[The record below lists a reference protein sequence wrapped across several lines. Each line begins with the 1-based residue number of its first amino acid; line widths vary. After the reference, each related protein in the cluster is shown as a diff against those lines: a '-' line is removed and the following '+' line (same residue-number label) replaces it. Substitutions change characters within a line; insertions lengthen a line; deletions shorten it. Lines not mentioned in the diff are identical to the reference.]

1 MCYDDLA
8 KDRKNRIIEN
18 IDIVKTLNLQNI
30 KINYPIIYKIER
42 YILISRYHF
51 NPFYELVLIQMMSFR
66 YLKLLFQ
73 VRKHKD

>member
-18 IDIVKTLNLQNI
+18 IHIVKTLNLQNI
-30 KINYPIIYKIER
+30 KINYPIIYKTER
-42 YILISRYHF
+42 YETRYYF

-66 YLKLLFQ
+66 ELKLLQ
-73 VRKHKD
+73 VKKQRD